1 MDMNTETARPQTV
14 ETTKMARRNVSA
26 TVVALTPS
34 AFWYTNV
41 MARTMPRA
49 AAKRKARL
57 GKRARMDL
65 ILA

>member
-1 MDMNTETARPQTV
+1 
-14 ETTKMARRNVSA
+14 VSA